1 MNIIKTAINET
12 DEFKKYMDMTK
23 LFKLLLFSERQILMF
38 VTLSYIM
45 LVYKKLSYKV
55 YYNL

>member
-38 VTLSYIM
+38 VTLSYIL
-45 LVYKKLSYKV
+45 LVYKKLS
-55 YYNL
+55 